1 MRANIEAPPI
11 VNNVAVVAATVNG
24 SGSQTANNAIIR
36 AIFRMG
42 IPVNGKN
49 LFPSNI
55 QGEPTWFNI
64 RVSNDGYTAR
74 PAHVPILIAFNPRTA
89 DSDLAELPSGGICLY
104 PGDGNWR
111 PAREDVTLVP
121 LPVKQLVAAGN
132 FEPKL
137 RDYAAN
143 MAYVGALAALIG
155 IELEELRAALSHH
168 FKGKPRPVEQ
178 NFAVIQAAHDW
189 FMAEQAAATGP
200 QRYRLQRMDA
210 NAGKILIDGNT
221 ASALGAIFGGVSFVA
236 WYPIT
241 PATSLAD
248 GLATYLPRL
257 RHGPDDQPTYAI
269 VQAEDEIAALGMAV
283 GAGWVG
289 ARAMTST
296 SGPGISLMTEFT
308 GLAYFTEVPCVFWD
322 VQRVGPST
330 GLPTRTSQ
338 GDLLSTYFL
347 GHGDTRHVVLL
358 PGNVG
363 ECFEFGT
370 RAFDIAETLQTPV
383 FVLSD
388 LDLGM
393 NLWTG
398 APLAYPEAPLER
410 GKVLTAEDLERL
422 GDFVRF
428 ADPEGDG
435 VGPRTLPGNPHPLA
449 AIFSR
454 GTGHNERGR
463 YSERPEDWKANME
476 RLGRKH
482 ETARK
487 LVPQPVT
494 EIDPAAEVAIIAYGS
509 SYDAIREARDALRAQ
524 GLPTSYMRVRAM
536 PLGEPAREFVAR
548 HRVCVVVELN
558 QDGQLRQLLQLH
570 CPEHATKLLS
580 VAHGDGLP
588 LTAEFVAARVAEL
601 IGHRGAEG
609 AESERPPPL
618 TWRSTY
624 DHHTS
629 PVHELHRPDE
639 SRLQGRALDPLR
651 RLRPRLG
658 GQPDHHGGL

>member
-1 MRANIEAPPI
+1 MGAYIEAPPS

-36 AIFRMG
+36 AIFGMG

-55 QGEPTWFNI
+55 QGEPTWFTI
-64 RVSNDGYTAR
+64 RVSSAGYTAR
-74 PAHVPILIAFNPRTA
+74 PAQVPILIAFNPRTA
-89 DSDLAELPSGGICLY
+89 EADLADLPSGGICLY

-111 PAREDVTLVP
+111 PARADVTLVP
-121 LPVKQLVAAGN
+121 LPVKQLAAVGN
-132 FEPKL
+132 FDPKM

-143 MAYVGALAALIG
+143 MVYVGALAALIG
-155 IELEELRAALSHH
+155 IELGELHNALSHH
-168 FKGKPRPVEQ
+168 FKGKAKPVGQ

-189 FMAEQAAATGP
+189 FMAEQAPAIGP
-200 QRYRLQRMDA
+200 QRYRLERMNA

-221 ASALGAIFGGVSFVA
+221 ASALGAIFGGVSVAA

-248 GLATYLPRL
+248 ALAAYLPRL
-257 RHGPDDQPTYAI
+257 RRGPNDEPTYAI

-283 GAGWVG
+283 GAGWAG

-308 GLAYFTEVPCVFWD
+308 GLAYFTEVPCVIWD

-338 GDLLSTYFL
+338 GDLLPAYFL
-347 GHGDTRHVVLL
+347 GHGDTRHPVLL
-358 PGNVG
+358 PGSVA
-363 ECFEFGT
+363 ECFEFGA
-370 RAFDIAETLQTPV
+370 RAFDIAEALQTPV

-393 NLWTG
+393 NLWMSP
-398 APLAYPEAPLER
+398 PLPYPEAPIDR
-410 GKVLTAEDLERL
+410 GKVLSAEDLERL
-422 GDFVRF
+422 GSFVRF

-449 AIFSR
+449 AMFSR
-454 GTGHNERGR
+454 GTGHNERGG
-463 YSERPEDWKANME
+463 YSERPEDWKANMD

-487 LVPQPVT
+487 LVPQPVV
-494 EIDPAAEVAIIAYGS
+494 ELDPAAEVGVIAYGS
-509 SYDAIREARDALRAQ
+509 AEDAIREARDMLRAK
-524 GLPTSYMRVRAM
+524 GLPTSFMRVRAM
-536 PLGEPAREFVAR
+536 PLGEPARDFVAR
-548 HRVCVVVELN
+548 HRACVVVELN

-570 CPEHATKLLS
+570 CPEHAARLLS
-580 VAHGDGLP
+580 LAHGDGMP
-588 LTAEFVAARVAEL
+588 LTAEFVAARVADL
-601 IGHRGAEG
+601 LGHKGVEG
-609 AESERPPPL
+609 AEIAAAEDPGHS
-618 TWRSTY
+618 
-624 DHHTS
+624 
-629 PVHELHRPDE
+629 
-639 SRLQGRALDPLR
+639 QGAVNS
-651 RLRPRLG
+651 
-658 GQPDHHGGL
+658 

>member
-1 MRANIEAPPI
+1 MGANIEAPPT

-55 QGEPTWFNI
+55 QGEPTWFTI
-64 RVSNDGYTAR
+64 RVSSDGYTAR
-74 PAHVPILIAFNPRTA
+74 PDHVPILIAFNPRTA
-89 DSDLAELPSGGICLY
+89 DGDLADLPAGGICLY

-111 PAREDVTLVP
+111 PARADVTLVP
-121 LPVKQLVAAGN
+121 LPVKQLAATGN
-132 FEPKL
+132 FEAKM

-143 MAYVGALAALIG
+143 MVYVGGLAALIG
-155 IELEELRAALSHH
+155 IDLGELRAALSHH
-168 FKGKPRPVEQ
+168 FRGKAKPVEQ

-189 FMAEQAAATGP
+189 FMSEQAPAIGP
-200 QRYRLQRMDA
+200 QRYRLQPMAA

-248 GLATYLPRL
+248 ALAGYLPRL
-257 RHGPDDQPTYAI
+257 RRGPDDEPTYAI

-283 GAGWVG
+283 GAGWAG

-308 GLAYFTEVPCVFWD
+308 GLAYFTEVPCVIWD

-338 GDLLSTYFL
+338 GDLLPTYFL
-347 GHGDTRHVVLL
+347 GHGDTRHPVLL
-358 PGNVG
+358 PGSVA
-363 ECFEFGT
+363 ECFEFGA
-370 RAFDIAETLQTPV
+370 RAFDIAEALQTPT

-393 NLWTG
+393 NLWSS
-398 APLAYPEAPLER
+398 APLPYPEAPIDR
-410 GKVLTAEDLERL
+410 GKVLSAEDLERL
-422 GDFVRF
+422 GSFVRF
-428 ADPEGDG
+428 ADSEGDG

-449 AIFSR
+449 AMFSR
-454 GTGHNERGR
+454 GTGHNERGG
-463 YSERPEDWKANME
+463 YSERPEDWKANMD

-482 ETARK
+482 ETARR
-487 LVPQPVT
+487 LVPQPMF
-494 EIDPAAEVAIIAYGS
+494 ELDPAAEVAIIAYGS
-509 SYDAIREARDALRAQ
+509 SEDAIREARDMLRAG
-524 GLPTSYMRVRAM
+524 GLPTSFMRVRAL
-536 PLGEPAREFVAR
+536 PLSEPARDFVAR
-548 HRVCVVVELN
+548 HRACVVVELN
-558 QDGQLRQLLQLH
+558 QDGQLRQLLQLY
-570 CPEHATKLLS
+570 CPEHAARLLS
-580 VAHGDGLP
+580 LAHGDGLP
-588 LTAEFVAARVAEL
+588 LTAEFVTARVADL
-601 IGHRGAEG
+601 
-609 AESERPPPL
+609 L
-618 TWRSTY
+618 N
-624 DHHTS
+624 HTGT
-629 PVHELHRPDE
+629 VDAV
-639 SRLQGRALDPLR
+639 G
-651 RLRPRLG
+651 
-658 GQPDHHGGL
+658 